1 MKQLSLLLLL
11 VLSVAFGA
19 QAQSSP
25 GALHEV
31 VENLI
36 FSDPEK
42 AEEVASR
49 EFQASQPNSKERVI
63 ALVDRAKCAYYQ
75 DRYDEGEQGLK
86 DALDLAKKLN
96 YSEGKAWALFH
107 LGDLRILEGKYGSSI
122 DYLNQSYQLFHKLD
136 IAEGEALSLN
146 AIGLIHLEQENFQK
160 AQEYFKKALKTGNEI
175 TRGDSYTNLAELFLQ
190 MEAYSDANTYAKLA
204 LSQGKKNN
212 DTYVQSTAYDVLGS
226 VAMSKGILEQ
236 AQIYINESI
245 RLKIMLADQ
254 KGAANSYLDLA
265 RIKRLMNQADSAH
278 FYTYKA
284 YVMAD
289 DVGAKEEIK
298 DAAYAMSRIL
308 AGKGFYDS
316 AFFYQNRFVQLNEE
330 LMNEQAAKKMAEMEA
345 ENQNKE
351 NQHRIQLLEKQN
363 VIESEAKSFY
373 LLLGIVGFIILSISL
388 YFFYYRYQ
396 VKKRSF
402 ENLEAKNRIIQ
413 NQNHDILES
422 IRYAKRLQEAILPDH
437 NEIRKS
443 IPKFFALYL
452 PKDMVAGDFYWF
464 EKVDGWYMLACC
476 DSTGHGVPG
485 AMVSVVCSNALN
497 RAVLE
502 MGLLDPAEI
511 LDQTRKLVV
520 ENFNKTAREGGDVKD
535 GMDITFLAIR
545 EDLSKAMFAGAH
557 HTLWIKRNGATE
569 FEFIKGDK
577 QPIGV
582 HEKKETFTTHEVQ
595 LGKGDRLYMFTDGY
609 ADQFGGPQLKKLK
622 NGAVREYLASI
633 QDTALETQQSQ
644 LNNFFQQWK
653 GTEEQVDDVTVL
665 GLEV

>member
-1 MKQLSLLLLL
+1 MKRTLLILLLISG
-11 VLSVAFGA
+11 VYKVHA
-19 QAQSSP
+19 QTP
-25 GALHEV
+25 VALHKS

-42 AEEVASR
+42 AEEAANK
-49 EFQASQPNSKERVI
+49 EFQLSKPNSKERVI
-63 ALVDRAKCAYYQ
+63 ALVDQAKCAYYQ

-86 DALDLAKKLN
+86 LALDLAKKLN

-122 DYLNQSYQLFHKLD
+122 DYLNQSYQLFNKLD
-136 IAEGEALSLN
+136 IDEGEALSLN
-146 AIGLIHLEQENFQK
+146 AIGLIYLEQENFQK

-175 TRGDSYTNLAELFLQ
+175 THGDSYTNLAELFLQ

-204 LSQGKKNN
+204 LAQGKKNN
-212 DTYVQSTAYDVLGS
+212 DSYVQSTSYDVLAA

-236 AQIYINESI
+236 AQVYINESI
-245 RLKIMLADQ
+245 TLKLLLADQ
-254 KGAANSYLDLA
+254 KGAASSYLELS
-265 RIKRLMNQADSAH
+265 RIKRMMNQLDSAH
-278 FYTYKA
+278 YYTYKA

-289 DVGAKEEIK
+289 EVGAKEEIK
-298 DAAYAMSRIL
+298 DAAYSMSRIL

-330 LMNEQAAKKMAEMEA
+330 LMNEQAAKKIAEMEA

-351 NQHRIQLLEKQN
+351 NQHRIQLLQKQN
-363 VIESEAKSFY
+363 QIESEAMSFY
-373 LLLGIVGFIILSISL
+373 LLLGIVGFIILLITL
-388 YFFYYRYQ
+388 YFFYYRYK

-437 NEIRKS
+437 DEIRKS

-502 MGLLDPAEI
+502 MGLVNPADI
-511 LDQTRKLVV
+511 LSETRKLVV
-520 ENFNKTAREGGDVKD
+520 ENFNKTAKEGGNVKD

-545 EDLSKAMFAGAH
+545 NDLSKALFAGAH
-557 HTLWIKRNGATE
+557 HTLWIRRNGATE
-569 FEFIKGDK
+569 FEFVKGDK

-582 HEKKETFTTHEVQ
+582 HEKNEAFTTHEVP
-595 LGKGDRLYMFTDGY
+595 LSKGDRLYMFTDGY
-609 ADQFGGPQLKKLK
+609 ADQFGGPNLKKLK
-622 NGAVREYLASI
+622 NGAVREYLMSI

-644 LNNFFQQWK
+644 LNDFFQRWK
-653 GTEEQVDDVTVL
+653 ETEEQVDDVTVL